1 MKACFFVPETATLT
15 LEETCCI
22 RRCISHLRCL
32 PGIGFALGATPA
44 YLVPPELPPAPELY
58 GHVNGCPFESPPF
71 KAERIPVDLRL
82 RKNGSLEPTE
92 EDVRRIEAVG
102 GRVLYLFN
110 VAVVR
115 AEVDVKKLPAL
126 IEGPNRVADWAVAV
140 TDLENFDV
148 FVQIFY
154 HRRVGLPAVKAIESL
169 GGRKVWGEQGRK
181 STFHAVV
188 PNDAIP
194 KIVAFPNVDRVRA
207 LAQMCGGM
215 M

>member
-1 MKACFFVPETATLT
+1 MLHTKMYFAIIFAVLV
-15 LEETCCI
+15 
-22 RRCISHLRCL
+22 
-32 PGIGFALGATPA
+32 GFAPRETPT

-58 GHVNGCPFESPPF
+58 GHINGCPFEPPPF
-71 KAERIPVDLRL
+71 EAERIPVDLRL
-82 RKNGSLEPTE
+82 RKDGSLEPAE
-92 EDVRRIEAVG
+92 EDIRRIEAVG

-115 AEVDVKKLPAL
+115 AEVDVAQLPSL

-140 TDLENFDV
+140 AELENFDV
-148 FVQIFY
+148 FVQVFY
-154 HRRVGLPAVKAIESL
+154 HRRVGLPALKAIERL

-188 PNDAIP
+188 PDDAIP

-207 LAQMCGGM
+207 LTQLCGEM

>member
-1 MKACFFVPETATLT
+1 MLLT
-15 LEETCCI
+15 KICPALFTV
-22 RRCISHLRCL
+22 LV
-32 PGIGFALGATPA
+32 GFAPRTTPT
-44 YLVPPELPPAPELY
+44 YLAAPELPSASERY
-58 GHVNGCPFESPPF
+58 GHVSGCPFELPPF
-71 KAERIPVDLRL
+71 EAARVPVDLRL

-92 EDVRRIEAVG
+92 EDVRRIEALG

-115 AEVDVKKLPAL
+115 AEMDINKLPIL

-154 HRRVGLPAVKAIESL
+154 HRRAGLPAIKAIERL
-169 GGRKVWGEQGRK
+169 GGRKVWGEQGRRT
-181 STFHAVV
+181 TFHAVV
-188 PNDAIP
+188 PDDVIP
-194 KIVAFPNVDRVRA
+194 EIVAFPNVDRVRA
-207 LAQMCGGM
+207 LTQLCGEM